1 MIDGATSKSAI
12 RWSGERSGRAAA
24 RCLDAALEFLPADC
38 SAREAADRLSTAIRA
53 VYLQEN
59 RLEVMEAYPH
69 RRLTASL
76 VIFSRWRRELW
87 FIGDC
92 QALLDGKLICH
103 PKEVDHIATGARAL
117 FLELQCL
124 QGRSI
129 AELQENDPGRAYILP
144 LLKQQAL
151 LQNRPTTGPLWY
163 PVIDGF
169 PVPDEGIRVYPLP
182 PGEVELVLASDGYPL
197 LKNSLA
203 ASEAALSALLQE
215 DPLLFRKFRATKG
228 VAPGNVSFDD
238 RSYIKIL
245 DVNTFY
251 DFRTFYLFNL

>member
-1 MIDGATSKSAI
+1 MIHVSDDFIAVIDGATSKSAI

-24 RCLDAALEFLPADC
+24 RCLDAALGALPADC
-38 SAREAADRLSTAIRA
+38 RAREAVDALSAAIRA
-53 VYLQEN
+53 VYRREN
-59 RLEVMEAYPH
+59 RLGEVEAHPH

-76 VIFSRWRRELW
+76 VIFSRRRRELW
-87 FIGDC
+87 FVGDC
-92 QALLDGKLICH
+92 QALLNGRLVSY

-129 AELQENDPGRAYILP
+129 AALRENDPGREYILP

-151 LQNRPTTGPLWY
+151 LQNNPAAGPLWY

-169 PVPDEGIRVYPLP
+169 PVPEAGIRIHPLP
-182 PGEVELVLASDGYPL
+182 PGEVELVLASDGYPV
-197 LKNSLA
+197 LKHTLA
-203 ASEAALSALLQE
+203 ASEDALSALLQE
-215 DPLLFRKFRATKG
+215 DSLLFRKYRATKG

-238 RSYIKIL
+238 RCYIRMLIGTL
-245 DVNTFY
+245 
-251 DFRTFYLFNL
+251 